1 MADIQYANAYT
12 EVLDILKYI
21 SKEDYEK
28 IPKSKIKVFEEN
40 SNKNY
45 HFTYDE
51 NKTLDEQNVSEIAK
65 MIIAILY
72 RDYWATK
79 EQRYIIIKKQREA
92 REEQERQIR
101 ERIEQ
106 NRQIKEDDIKT
117 IDVSTDLDLDY
128 NYNQGTSL
136 EIYRKDNVFKKI
148 IGKIK
153 DFFGF

>member
-45 HFTYDE
+45 SFKYDVD
-51 NKTLDEQNVSEIAK
+51 KTLEEQNVSEIAK
-65 MIIAILY
+65 MIIAILC
-72 RDYWATK
+72 RDYWTTN

-106 NRQIKEDDIKT
+106 NRKIKEDSLKV
-117 IDVSTDLDLDY
+117 IDVSSDLDLDLDY
-128 NYNQGTSL
+128 SRGTNL
-136 EIYRKDNVFKKI
+136 EIYKEENIFKKI
-148 IGKIK
+148 ISKIK
-153 DFFGF
+153 EIFGF

>member
-51 NKTLDEQNVSEIAK
+51 NKTLDEQNVSEITK
-65 MIIAILY
+65 VIIAILF

-136 EIYRKDNVFKKI
+136 EIYRKDNILKKI

>member
-40 SNKNY
+40 CNKNY

-65 MIIAILY
+65 AIIAILF

-79 EQRYIIIKKQREA
+79 EQRYVIIKKQREA
-92 REEQERQIR
+92 REEQEKQIR

-106 NRQIKEDDIKT
+106 NRKIKEDDIKT

-136 EIYRKDNVFKKI
+136 EIYRKDNILKKI

>member
-1 MADIQYANAYT
+1 
-12 EVLDILKYI
+12 
-21 SKEDYEK
+21 
-28 IPKSKIKVFEEN
+28 
-40 SNKNY
+40 
-45 HFTYDE
+45 
-51 NKTLDEQNVSEIAK
+51 

-136 EIYRKDNVFKKI
+136 EIYRKDNILKKI